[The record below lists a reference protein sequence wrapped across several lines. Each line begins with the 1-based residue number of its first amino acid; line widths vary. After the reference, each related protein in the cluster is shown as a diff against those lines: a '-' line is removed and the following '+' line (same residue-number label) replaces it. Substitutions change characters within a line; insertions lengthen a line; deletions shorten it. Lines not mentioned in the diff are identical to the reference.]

1 MNSDEVL
8 TTDFRIA
15 ELVDVRNS
23 RSGHFSSGTFAGGLI
38 TKPTFTVVR
47 EHCFP
52 HQALLYSYYTVR
64 TVVIMDR
71 SFLPRSPTNDEHL
84 SSFVTTNAMTPVIT
98 FLETKVRFEIILGD
112 VDVGKPGIDL
122 FQFRR

>member
-1 MNSDEVL
+1 MWE
-8 TTDFRIA
+8 TMF
-15 ELVDVRNS
+15 
-23 RSGHFSSGTFAGGLI
+23 
-38 TKPTFTVVR
+38 TFTVVR

-52 HQALLYSYYTVR
+52 HQALLYSHYAVGA
-64 TVVIMDR
+64 VVIMDR
-71 SFLPRSPTNDEHL
+71 SFLTRSPTNDKHL
-84 SSFVTTNAMTPVIT
+84 SGFVTTNAMTPVIT